1 MEGWARIEG
10 TEVMTLQEAIDTKCK
25 SGKII
30 DFTEKIN
37 QAQRVYTKEEREEI
51 QEYMMICMRI

>member
-1 MEGWARIEG
+1 
-10 TEVMTLQEAIDTKCK
+10 MTLQEAIDTKCK